1 MVNVY
6 DTNDP
11 EKLLQLKRQEAD
23 ALRDV
28 IRSIY
33 GSRLKPEQFFKIT
46 QNVLLA
52 QLRVRKMKFVYRL
65 DGEFVIG
72 LNWRL
77 GELNPDAFLQLSLT
91 EDITPVDAECHP
103 DLFNLGVE
111 YLVPL
116 NFRRGINAWFLVAEF
131 AESDAERENDLIFIE
146 TIGNVLAAAVENHIL
161 VEEAVRQESIR
172 KELDLAGKIQTQL
185 LIKDFTD
192 IHQATIHT
200 HNMQHHGVGG
210 DFYDVISRGE
220 KGFFVCIADVAG
232 KGIAAAL
239 LMANLQA
246 NLRALILSQNSLADI
261 INKLHQNI
269 FQITKG
275 ERFVTLFLAHIEADS
290 QRITYINAGHNPP
303 VLMKEGKLIRLT
315 EGTIPLG
322 ILDLPPFVEGEEH
335 YSAGDSMFLYTDGL
349 VEQPCPAD
357 TLFGEERMNEVL
369 QRLTH
374 DSPERII
381 AEMELSLQAFA
392 EGLPSEDD
400 ITLVALRFREN

>member
-1 MVNVY
+1 MNVY

-11 EKLLQLKRQEAD
+11 VKLLQLKRQEAD

-77 GELNPDAFLQLSLT
+77 GELNEDALLQLSMAESVT
-91 EDITPVDAECHP
+91 EVDAECHP
-103 DLFNLGVE
+103 DLFRLDIE

-172 KELDLAGKIQTQL
+172 KELDLAGKIQNQL
-185 LIKDFTD
+185 LIKDFAD
-192 IHQATIHT
+192 IAQADIHT
-200 HNMQHHGVGG
+200 HNLQHHGVGG

-220 KGFFVCIADVAG
+220 RGFFLCIADVAG

-261 INKLHQNI
+261 IQKLHQTI
-269 FQITKG
+269 YEITHG
-275 ERFVTLFLAHIEADS
+275 ERFVTLFLAHIEADQ
-290 QRITYINAGHNPP
+290 QRINYITAGHNPP
-303 VLMKEGKLIRLT
+303 VMLSQGKLIKFT

-322 ILDLPPFVEGEEH
+322 ILDLPPFVEGSEQ
-335 YSAGDSMFLYTDGL
+335 YKSGDTLFLYTDGL
-349 VEQPCPAD
+349 VEQSDPSD
-357 TLFGEERMNEVL
+357 QLYGEERMNKAL
-369 QRLTH
+369 SRLSKGT
-374 DSPERII
+374 PKEII
-381 AEMELSLQAFA
+381 AGMEEDLAAFGNGRPA
-392 EGLPSEDD
+392 DDD
-400 ITLVALRFREN
+400 ITMVAVRFR

>member
-1 MVNVY
+1 MNVY

-11 EKLLQLKRQEAD
+11 VKLLQLKRQEAD

-72 LNWRL
+72 LSWRL
-77 GELNPDAFLQLSLT
+77 GEMNEDALLQLSMCESVT
-91 EDITPVDAECHP
+91 EVDAECHP
-103 DLFNLGVE
+103 DLFRLGVE
-111 YLVPL
+111 FMVPL

-172 KELDLAGKIQTQL
+172 KELDLAGKIQNQL
-185 LIKDFTD
+185 LIKDFSD
-192 IHQATIHT
+192 IVQADIHT
-200 HNMQHHGVGG
+200 HNLQHHGVGG

-220 KGFFVCIADVAG
+220 RGFFLCIADVAG

-261 INKLHQNI
+261 IQKLHQTI
-269 FQITKG
+269 LEITRG
-275 ERFVTLFLAHIEADS
+275 ERFVTLFLAHIEAN
-290 QRITYINAGHNPP
+290 QKKINYINAGHNPP
-303 VLMKEGKLIRLT
+303 VMLMGGKLVKLT

-322 ILDLPPFVEGEEH
+322 ILDLPPFVEGAEEFH
-335 YSAGDSMFLYTDGL
+335 SGDTLFLYTDGL
-349 VEQPCPAD
+349 VEQPDPSD
-357 TLFGEERMNEVL
+357 QLYGEERMNKVL
-369 QRLTH
+369 SQLSQGT
-374 DSPERII
+374 PQEII
-381 AEMELSLQAFA
+381 AGMEQDLAAFGSGRPA
-392 EGLPSEDD
+392 DDD
-400 ITLVALRFREN
+400 ITMVAVRFR